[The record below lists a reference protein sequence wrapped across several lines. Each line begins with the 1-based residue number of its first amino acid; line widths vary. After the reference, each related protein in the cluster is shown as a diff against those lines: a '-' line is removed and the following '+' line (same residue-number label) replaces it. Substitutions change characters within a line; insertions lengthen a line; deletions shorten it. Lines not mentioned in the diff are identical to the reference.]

1 LRPFGG
7 SWGIIQ
13 GVNPELVLRAGLCEV
28 GRRLWQRGLIGA
40 AEGNLSC
47 RLSPRQLLSTPS
59 GASKGHLRPADLVV
73 VDLQG
78 RPVGDGPAPSS
89 EIKLHLRCYQKRP
102 DCQAVV
108 HAHPPVATAFT
119 LAGEDIPDNVLPESG
134 MVLGSVVT
142 VPFGYPG
149 TDEVPDQLEPFLED
163 HKTFLLSHHG
173 AVTLGKDI
181 YDAYNRMETLERVAT
196 ALMYARL
203 MGGVRPMPE
212 PAFDRLLAESLS
224 GRLD

>member
-1 LRPFGG
+1 MGG
-7 SWGIIQ
+7 
-13 GVNPELVLRAGLCEV
+13 ELELRAAMCEV

-47 RLSPRQLLSTPS
+47 RLSSRQLLCTPS
-59 GASKGHLRPADLVV
+59 GVSKGHLRPADLVV
-73 VDLQG
+73 IDLQG
-78 RPVGDGPAPSS
+78 RPVGDSPAPSS
-89 EIKLHLRCYQKRP
+89 EIKLHLRCYHKRP

-134 MVLGSVVT
+134 YVLGSVAT

-149 TDEVPDQLEPFLED
+149 TDEVPERLEPYLED

-173 AVTLGKDI
+173 AVVLGKDLH
-181 YDAYNRMETLERVAT
+181 DAYNRMETLERVAVV
-196 ALMYARL
+196 LMNAQI
-203 MGGVRPMPE
+203 MGGARPMPE
-212 PAFDRLLAESLS
+212 VAFDRLLRESLT